1 MEKGLLLTSMAFAFF
16 IVCPRMAGMIYVIC
30 KNSDL
35 PLFKT
40 AFIGSL
46 IAIPLILVMVWV
58 FAKFGLTGALLFC
71 VATDLL
77 SAVFISNI
85 GIKAGIETLV
95 IAAFVLIGVK
105 VAPLISS
112 LFKSIS

>member
-1 MEKGLLLTSMAFAFF
+1 MEKGLILTSTAFAFF

-30 KNSDL
+30 KNSNL
-35 PLFKT
+35 PLIKT
-40 AFIGSL
+40 ALIGSV
-46 IAIPLILVMVWV
+46 IAIPLILLMVWI
-58 FAKFGLTGALLFC
+58 FSKFGVTGALLFC

-95 IAAFVLIGVK
+95 IALFVLVGVK

-112 LFKSIS
+112 FFK